1 MKQSDFAEVERLCAL
16 HDTASCDYAHCERF
30 YKELAEFLDNME
42 DAKEWKVA
50 DVVMEALV
58 NCVPNPSG
66 TCKTADRVKATMRK
80 LRNLAEKR
88 AA

>member
-1 MKQSDFAEVERLCAL
+1 MNQSDFEEVERLCAL
-16 HDTASCDYAHCERF
+16 HDTASCDYSHCERF
-30 YKELAEFLDNME
+30 YKELAQFLDVME
-42 DAKEWKVA
+42 DAKQWKVA

-80 LRNLAEKR
+80 LHALASKM